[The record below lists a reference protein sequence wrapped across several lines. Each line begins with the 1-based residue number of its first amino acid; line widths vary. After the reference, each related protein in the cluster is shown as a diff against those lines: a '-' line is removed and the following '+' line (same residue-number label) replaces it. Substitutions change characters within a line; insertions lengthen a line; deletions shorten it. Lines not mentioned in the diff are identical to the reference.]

1 MRMCAIPVAA
11 LLTTV
16 LQPGSGSAVEAAQP
30 SVECPLL
37 LDRTLATMEAGPLLK
52 EEFAT
57 GLMWLRLDAQEAL
70 EAGDAATCFEL
81 ARRAA
86 ALVKV
91 D

>member
-1 MRMCAIPVAA
+1 MRSSAAAA
-11 LLTTV
+11 LLTAA
-16 LQPGSGSAVEAAQP
+16 LQPGSGFVAEPAQA
-30 SVECPLL
+30 ECPRL
-37 LDRTLATMEAGPLLK
+37 LDRTLAAMEARPLLK

-57 GLMWLRLDAQEAL
+57 GLMWLRLDARKAL
-70 EAGDAATCFEL
+70 QAGDAATCLEL